1 MLNRTPSSRST
12 GFTLIEMMMVIVVVG
27 ILASAIQ
34 FTFRGNQS
42 DKQLAKESQ
51 RFAGMFELASEYGML
66 NNIELGLYIEEQSYQ
81 FLAFDGKQWV
91 ELSDTEALVP
101 VELPE
106 NMGLSLTL
114 DELPVEP
121 SLLTELQLVL
131 AEQDDFKEGEDLPP
145 QPQVLMLSGGDI
157 TPFSVSFYFLDE
169 FADSDIEYKV
179 TGLYHTPLMIEGPIN
194 GQDR

>member
-1 MLNRTPSSRST
+1 MFYRTLSSRLA

-51 RFAGMFELASEYGML
+51 RFAAMFELASEYGML
-66 NNIELGLYIEEQSYQ
+66 NNVELGLYIEEQRYQ
-81 FLAFDGKQWV
+81 FLAFDGQQWV
-91 ELSDTEALVP
+91 ALSEAETLVP

-114 DELPVEP
+114 DELPIEP
-121 SLLTELQLVL
+121 SLLTDLQLVL
-131 AEQDDFKEGEDLPP
+131 AEQDDFKEDEDLPP

-169 FADSDIEYKV
+169 FADADIEYKV
-179 TGLYHTPLMIEGPIN
+179 TGLYHTPLTIEGPISDQ
-194 GQDR
+194 GR

>member
-1 MLNRTPSSRST
+1 MFKYSSSSRT
-12 GFTLIEMMMVIVVVG
+12 AGFTLIEMMMVIVIVG

-51 RFAGMFELASEYGML
+51 RFAGLFALASEYGML
-66 NNIELGLYIEEQSYQ
+66 NNIELGLYIEEQSYR
-81 FLAFDGKQWV
+81 FLAFDGEQWV
-91 ELSDTEALVP
+91 ELSDAESLVP
-101 VELPE
+101 IELPE

-114 DELPVEP
+114 DDLPVEP

-131 AEQDDFKEGEDLPP
+131 AEQDDFKEDEELPP

-157 TPFSVSFYFLDE
+157 TPFSVNFYFLDE
-169 FADSDIEYKV
+169 FADSQVEYKV
-179 TGLYHTPLMIEGPIN
+179 TGLYSTPLTIEGPIN
-194 GQDR
+194 EPRG